1 MANLITPTEAAGY
14 LGIAVAS
21 APSQTLIDTAETLL
35 LDYIGRPL
43 ISASRTEYYSAVPGQ
58 KTIRLRIWPVASVTS
73 VNVDPRYNF
82 GQNANVTAPLLLT
95 AGQDYAL
102 IWNTSG
108 VASQGLLEYFGLV
121 NGGYGWT
128 GPYAPLTGYG
138 LSVAARNAN
147 FGWPVG
153 QGNIKV
159 VYTAGFTTI
168 PDDFKIAV
176 AYQSR
181 WLQKVGTSAGVIM
194 QSETLGQNSYTMA
207 DINTPAGM
215 KVAGAVG
222 IIQPMVAQM
231 VAKYRDVTLGIPL

>member
-43 ISASRTEYYSAVPGQ
+43 ISASRTEYYSAVIGQ
-58 KTIRLRIWPVASVTS
+58 KMVRLRVWPCISVTS
-73 VNVDPRYNF
+73 VHIDPRLCF
-82 GQNANVTAPLLLT
+82 GQNTTITDPLELT
-95 AGQDYAL
+95 KGQDYAVV
-102 IWNTSG
+102 WNETSSG
-108 VASQGLLEYFGLV
+108 TQGFLEYYGMAT
-121 NGGYGWT
+121 GGYGWI
-128 GPYAPLTGYG
+128 GPSTTNRSYG
-138 LSVAARNAN
+138 LSPAARMAN
-147 FGWPVG
+147 FGWPIG
-153 QGNIKV
+153 DGNIKV
-159 VYTAGFTTI
+159 IYTAGYATI

-176 AYQSR
+176 AYQAR

-194 QSETLGQNSYTMA
+194 QSETLGQNSYTLG

-215 KVAGAVG
+215 KITGPVG

-231 VAKYRDVTLGIPL
+231 VAKYRDIPLGIPL

>member
-1 MANLITPTEAAGY
+1 MANLITPTQAAGY

-21 APSQTLIDTAETLL
+21 APDQTLIDTAETLL
-35 LDYIGRPL
+35 LNYIGRPL
-43 ISASRTEYYSAVPGQ
+43 TSASRTEYYSAVPGQ
-58 KTIRLRIWPVASVTS
+58 KTVRLRIWPVASVTT
-73 VNVDPRYNF
+73 VHVDPRLNF
-82 GQNANVTAPLLLT
+82 GQNTLITTPQLLT

-102 IWNTSG
+102 IWNESG
-108 VASQGLLEYFGLV
+108 VASQGLLEYFGLA

-128 GPYAPLTGYG
+128 GPYTPLTGYG

-159 VYTAGFTTI
+159 VYTAGYATI

-176 AYQSR
+176 AYQAR
-181 WLQKVGTSAGVIM
+181 WLQKVGTNAGIVM

-207 DINTPAGM
+207 DMASMVGM
-215 KVAGAVG
+215 KVAGPVG
-222 IIQPMVAQM
+222 LLDPYVAQL
-231 VAKYRDVTLGIPL
+231 VAKYRDVTLGIAL